1 MKLKTVLLRL
11 GSEKLIKLID
21 DDIFKILRLR
31 NKQLINQQNLTDIVL
46 QINSERKLISESK
59 TRELIIDALKE
70 KEAYLFGKIFNVESK
85 NIWEALKNINCK
97 KQKNLD
103 AFYQLFEID
112 LIEKINLKSPDDK
125 INPIVISP
133 SYSLFSHQIDVLN
146 KINNLLEKPVKK
158 ALLHMP
164 TGSGKTR
171 TAINI
176 ICDFLKENPKSLTV
190 WLAHTE
196 ELCQQAHDEF
206 NKAWEIIGNKKT
218 LSFKL
223 FKNFRYDLEKISSG
237 FVVMSLDYAYS
248 LTKKDQRKFFDLA
261 RNTNFVVMD
270 EAHMSIAKSY
280 NRF

>member
-70 KEAYLFGKIFNVESK
+70 KEAYLFGKIFNVQSK

-112 LIEKINLKSPDDK
+112 LIEKINFKSPDDK

-164 TGSGKTR
+164 TGSGKT
-171 TAINI
+171 TTLYAALQELNNNELNISTVEDPVEYFIDGINQTQI
-176 ICDFLKENPKSLTV
+176 NNKVKMTV
-190 WLAHTE
+190 DIPAVN
-196 ELCQQAHDEF
+196 AAVRS
-206 NKAWEIIGNKKT
+206 N
-218 LSFKL
+218 
-223 FKNFRYDLEKISSG
+223 
-237 FVVMSLDYAYS
+237 
-248 LTKKDQRKFFDLA
+248 
-261 RNTNFVVMD
+261 
-270 EAHMSIAKSY
+270 AK
-280 NRF
+280 R